1 MSIYHKLTS
10 RRKKIPYYICVV
22 IVVLFIFLINSN
34 VSYGKKRK
42 KKKQEETPSDD
53 ASNVNTAVKL
63 KRDAKS
69 KARKKFLDKHGI
81 VFDSYGRVLRW
92 GKVVKNYDCKQNK
105 KIGGWYCTVTDSEVR
120 KYLTKEEERR
130 AKMIKLDKQ
139 TELDAQY
146 GSNSKD
152 AKRERR
158 LRKENRKRCV
168 MYKDWLTEYKKDDST
183 DKKPFFSYLS
193 REFVDYQNLRR
204 IQPGS
209 RGVRKSKKIF
219 RNIAREIH
227 SDKLPE
233 GCRSGDFKEM
243 MSTILGK
250 CEKIK
255 DCISE
260 PHTCEEG
267 EL

>member
-1 MSIYHKLTS
+1 MPTMKLTIKM
-10 RRKKIPYYICVV
+10 RKRINLI
-22 IVVLFIFLINSN
+22 IVMIFLILINN
-34 VSYGKKRK
+34 CHLTHAK
-42 KKKQEETPSDD
+42 KKKIKTDNGEG
-53 ASNVNTAVKL
+53 SNVNEAVKK

-69 KARKKFLDKHGI
+69 KARKKFLDKNGI

-105 KIGGWYCTVTDSEVR
+105 KIKGWYCTVTDSEVR

-168 MYKDWLTEYKKDDST
+168 VYKDWLTEYKKDGAT
-183 DKKPFFSYLS
+183 DKKQFFQHLS

-233 GCRSGDFKEM
+233 GCRGGEMKEM

-255 DCISE
+255 DCISQ

>member
-1 MSIYHKLTS
+1 M
-10 RRKKIPYYICVV
+10 RKRINLI
-22 IVVLFIFLINSN
+22 IVMIFLILINSCHLTHA
-34 VSYGKKRK
+34 K
-42 KKKQEETPSDD
+42 KKKIKTDNGEG
-53 ASNVNTAVKL
+53 SNVNEAVKK

-69 KARKKFLDKHGI
+69 KARKKFLDKNGI

-105 KIGGWYCTVTDSEVR
+105 KIKGWYCTVTDSEVR

-168 MYKDWLTEYKKDDST
+168 
-183 DKKPFFSYLS
+183 
-193 REFVDYQNLRR
+193 V
-204 IQPGS
+204 
-209 RGVRKSKKIF
+209 
-219 RNIAREIH
+219 
-227 SDKLPE
+227 
-233 GCRSGDFKEM
+233 
-243 MSTILGK
+243 
-250 CEKIK
+250 
-255 DCISE
+255 
-260 PHTCEEG
+260 
-267 EL
+267 